1 MLICNKIEKI
11 KKVFTEYFLN
21 GRIYLSNG
29 GVCMGFNEFKY
40 ERPNYEKIKEKLM
53 GLIDK
58 INESNN
64 IIEVKELIN
73 EINNIRNDIGTVS
86 TIASIRYSINTE
98 DEFYSKER
106 EYWDEYEPLYNEIN
120 SEFYKVIVNN
130 KFRLELEKEFGKQFF
145 SIAEYNHKSIF

>member
-1 MLICNKIEKI
+1 
-11 KKVFTEYFLN
+11 
-21 GRIYLSNG
+21 
-29 GVCMGFNEFKY
+29 MGFNEFKY

-58 INESNN
+58 TNESNS

-73 EINNIRNDIGTVS
+73 EINEIRNEIVTLG
-86 TIASIRYSINTE
+86 TIANIRYSINTE

-106 EYWDEYEPLYNEIN
+106 EYWDEYDPLYNEIN
-120 SEFYKVIVNN
+120 SEFYKVIVNS

-145 SIAEYNHKSIF
+145 SIAEYNIKSFSKEVIKDLQLENKLSSEYSKLIASAKIMFEGE